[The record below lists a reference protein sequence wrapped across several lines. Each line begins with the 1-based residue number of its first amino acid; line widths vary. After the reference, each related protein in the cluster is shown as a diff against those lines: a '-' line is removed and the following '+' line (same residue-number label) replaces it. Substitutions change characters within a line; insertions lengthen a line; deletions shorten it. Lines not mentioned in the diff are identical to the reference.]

1 MVLVSTSSES
11 WQLGGLP
18 SMMKV
23 VIAASYY
30 GAQAFLES
38 QNVSYVFL
46 PSVVP
51 TDISHLSY
59 KVGQKLL
66 VIRNPCTDCR
76 IVRLPSARFGPDSP
90 RRPLSSLGFVNL
102 SPGIK
107 RSQSQ
112 QPAFLLRIRGLQ
124 QISKCFWVTECSR
137 LLPQNGL
144 PNDGCIMRPR
154 NFRTIQ

>member
-1 MVLVSTSSES
+1 
-11 WQLGGLP
+11 
-18 SMMKV
+18 MMKV
-23 VIAASYY
+23 VIAASYCE
-30 GAQAFLES
+30 AQAFLES
-38 QNVSYVFL
+38 QNVCYVFL

-59 KVGQKLL
+59 KAGL
-66 VIRNPCTDCR
+66 VKATRNPQSLHGLSDRKITECTVCGLDGLR
-76 IVRLPSARFGPDSP
+76 HGPDSP
-90 RRPLSSLGFVNL
+90 RRPSSSLGFVNL

-107 RSQSQ
+107 KSQSQ

-137 LLPQNGL
+137 LFPQNGL

-154 NFRTIQ
+154 NCRTIQ